1 MFESYLRPLLL
12 LLAGAVAALL
22 IQWGISNRSQ
32 TSQVVVPASTPV
44 LTLQRVEPVPTPNQS
59 NETPVPS
66 ETVLRAIQKAKS
78 QLAIEPTASP
88 PTTSMQPDGLP
99 LGVQRDAVNLEL
111 YKRLGI
117 PPPLI
122 DCDGR
127 DIGQEATQMIQTHRE
142 PMPFPGVNPNASATP
157 MPFPQ
162 SPEEGNEQAKVY
174 ALPSPS
180 PSVQ

>member
-32 TSQVVVPASTPV
+32 TSGVVVPASTPA
-44 LTLQRVEPVPTPNQS
+44 LTLQQVEPVPTPNQS

-66 ETVLRAIQKAKS
+66 ETVLRAFQKAR

-88 PTTSMQPDGLP
+88 PPTSMQPDGLP
-99 LGVQRDAVNLEL
+99 LGVRRDAVNLEL

-122 DCDGR
+122 DYDGR
-127 DIGQEATQMIQTHRE
+127 DIGQEATQMIQIHRD
-142 PMPFPGVNPNASATP
+142 PMPFPGVNPNASVTP

-162 SPEEGNEQAKVY
+162 SVEEGNEQAKAY

>member
-12 LLAGAVAALL
+12 LVAGAVAALL

-32 TSQVVVPASTPV
+32 TSQDVVPASTPV

-78 QLAIEPTASP
+78 QLAIEPTTSP

-99 LGVQRDAVNLEL
+99 LGVRRDAVNLEL

-122 DCDGR
+122 DYDGR

>member
-32 TSQVVVPASTPV
+32 TSHVVVPASTPA
-44 LTLQRVEPVPTPNQS
+44 LTLQRVEPVLTPNQS
-59 NETPVPS
+59 NETPVPR
-66 ETVLRAIQKAKS
+66 ETVLRAFQKAS

-99 LGVQRDAVNLEL
+99 LGVRRDAVNLEL

-122 DCDGR
+122 DYDGR
-127 DIGQEATQMIQTHRE
+127 DIGQEATQMIQTHRD
-142 PMPFPGVNPNASATP
+142 PMPFPGVNPNASVTP

-162 SPEEGNEQAKVY
+162 SVEEGNEQAKAY